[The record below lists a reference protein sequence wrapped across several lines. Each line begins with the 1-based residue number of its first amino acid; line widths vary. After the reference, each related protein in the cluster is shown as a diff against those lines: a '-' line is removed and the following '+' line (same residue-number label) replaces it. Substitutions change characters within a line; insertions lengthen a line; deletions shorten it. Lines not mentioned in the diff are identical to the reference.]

1 MPVAKSLVS
10 PKAVPEAFGQLV
22 DSLSRLHKDS
32 YLKCIEASVM
42 AANHGRLEDIGV
54 PAHVIVGADDT
65 LTTPEMCRELAA
77 AIPGARLTVI
87 PDAGHLS
94 NIEQPAAFNAAAIAF
109 IREAA

>member
-1 MPVAKSLVS
+1 
-10 PKAVPEAFGQLV
+10 
-22 DSLSRLHKDS
+22 
-32 YLKCIEASVM
+32 M

-54 PAHVIVGADDT
+54 PVHVIVGADDT
-65 LTTPEMCRELAA
+65 LTTPDMCRELAA

-94 NIEQPAAFNAAAIAF
+94 NIEQPAAFNAAAIRF